1 MSEALQAASSYHHGD
16 LRQAMLD
23 RAAVVI
29 QSKGIEALSLRGLA
43 RDLGVSHAAPNRHF
57 KNKTHL
63 LTAMATDG
71 YTRLK
76 EATLTAAGTVTD
88 DSWVR
93 LNAMGQG
100 YLHWALDNPASFNAI
115 MHPDLGF
122 YDNPELDH
130 ALQDFRKSIHD
141 AVAAS
146 RTAGRH
152 ENVPLDILN
161 IFTISVPMG
170 AAKML
175 AQTNNPAELQKNK
188 GLIADLIELVVPIRN
203 RNHSE

>member
-88 DSWVR
+88 DPWVR

-100 YLHWALDNPASFNAI
+100 SFNAI

-130 ALQDFRKSIHD
+130 ALQDFRKSIYD

-146 RTAGRH
+146 QTAGRH

-188 GLIADLIELVVPIRN
+188 GLIADLIELVVPIRD
-203 RNHSE
+203 RTHSK

>member
-130 ALQDFRKSIHD
+130 ALQGFRKSIYD

-146 RTAGRH
+146 QTAGRH

-188 GLIADLIELVVPIRN
+188 GLIADLIELVVPIRD
-203 RNHSE
+203 RNHSK